1 MGHRANTARWLRRH
15 LSRTLVGELHSRG
28 LAVAA
33 WTVNDPRGARRLAGM
48 GVDVIVT
55 DAPCEIAEALAAR

>member
-1 MGHRANTARWLRRH
+1 MIVMGHRANTARWLRRH

-33 WTVNDPRGARRLAGM
+33 WTVNDPRGRGGSREWAW
-48 GVDVIVT
+48 T
-55 DAPCEIAEALAAR
+55 